1 MQPPPQMMMAAEAS
15 KRQTMNMLM
24 TLFLVLG
31 LLFVAVA
38 GMVWAYGNL
47 GVCSS
52 TDTQV
57 CNPRSPQNQGQRD
70 MQTVWAP
77 VVWNLGMF
85 LLIFAIWGMAWMRQ
99 DLDPMAK
106 LFLYFVSFIIILL
119 IIAAPYLLFN
129 RTP

>member
-1 MQPPPQMMMAAEAS
+1 MMMAAEAS

-31 LLFVAVA
+31 LLFIAVA

-47 GVCSS
+47 GVCGS
-52 TDTQV
+52 
-57 CNPRSPQNQGQRD
+57 CNPAVGQNQGQRD

>member
-1 MQPPPQMMMAAEAS
+1 MQSPPQMMMAAEAS

-47 GVCSS
+47 GVCE
-52 TDTQV
+52 T
-57 CNPRSPQNQGQRD
+57 CNPAVSQNQGQRD

-119 IIAAPYLLFN
+119 IITAPYLLFN
-129 RTP
+129 RVP

>member
-1 MQPPPQMMMAAEAS
+1 MTAEAS

-31 LLFVAVA
+31 LGLLAAA
-38 GMVWAYGNL
+38 GAIWSYGNL
-47 GVCSS
+47 GVC
-52 TDTQV
+52 TQGPPV
-57 CNPRSPQNQGQRD
+57 CTTTVYQNQGQKD
-70 MQTVWAP
+70 MQTVWTP

-99 DLDPMAK
+99 DMDPMAK

-119 IIAAPYLLFN
+119 IITAPSLLFN
-129 RTP
+129 RVP

>member
-24 TLFLVLG
+24 GAFLVFG
-31 LLFVAVA
+31 LLALA
-38 GMVWAYGNL
+38 LSGMVWSYGNL

-52 TDTQV
+52 CQPPV
-57 CNPRSPQNQGQRD
+57 GQNQGQRD
-70 MQTVWAP
+70 AQ
-77 VVWNLGMF
+77 VVWTPVLWNAGMF

-106 LFLYFVSFIIILL
+106 LLLYFVSFIIILL
-119 IIAAPYLLFN
+119 IIVAPSLVFN
-129 RTP
+129 RIP